1 MRTAFIKTL
10 CEMAQQD
17 SRIWLLCGD
26 LGYSVLEDFSTNFP
40 ERFVNVGVA
49 EQNMTGLAA
58 GLALSGKIVFIYSI
72 VNFPVMRCFEQIR
85 NDVCYH
91 NLNVNIITVGGGLTY
106 GSLGYTHHG
115 MEDLAVMRVL
125 PNMTV
130 IAPGDPIEARLA
142 TKAIIAHNGPCYLRL
157 GKAGEPVVHVKE
169 PEFQIGQAIE
179 LCSGDNITL
188 ISTGGMLQL
197 VIQASEKLSSQGYAV
212 QVLSMP
218 TVAPLDEQAIWQAAA
233 RTGKIISVEEH
244 GIGGLGSAVAEVLAL
259 GEIPVKFRALRLQR
273 EAVKVAGSQTAL
285 RSRLGLSLEG
295 IVEVAIGL
303 LALG

>member
-10 CEMAQQD
+10 CEMAKQD

-26 LGYSVLEDFSTNFP
+26 LGYSVLEAFSTDFP

-58 GLALSGKIVFIYSI
+58 GLALSGKVVFIYSI

-91 NLNVNIITVGGGLTY
+91 NLNVKIVAVGGGLTY
-106 GSLGYTHHG
+106 GPLGYTHHG

-130 IAPGDPIEARLA
+130 IAPGDPVEARMA

-157 GKAGEPVVHVKE
+157 GKAGEPIVHGSDPLFE
-169 PEFQIGQAIE
+169 IGKAIE
-179 LCSGDNITL
+179 LSSGSDLTL

-197 VIQASEKLSSQGYAV
+197 VLEASEKLSTQGYSV

-218 TVAPLDEQAIWQAAA
+218 SVMPLDEQAILQAATT
-233 RTGKIISVEEH
+233 TGKIISVEEH
-244 GIGGLGSAVAEVLAL
+244 GINGLGSAVAEVLAL
-259 GEIPVKFRALRLQR
+259 GGIPAKFRALRLQG
-273 EAVKVAGSQTAL
+273 EAVKVAGSQVAL
-285 RSRLGLSLEG
+285 RSRLGLSLEE
-295 IVEVAIGL
+295 IVQTAISL
-303 LALG
+303 V